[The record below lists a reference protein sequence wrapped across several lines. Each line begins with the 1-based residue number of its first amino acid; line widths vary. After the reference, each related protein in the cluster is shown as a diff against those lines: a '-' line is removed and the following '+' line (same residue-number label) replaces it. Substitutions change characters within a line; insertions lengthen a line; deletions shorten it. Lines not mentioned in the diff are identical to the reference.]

1 MNKSELLKTNI
12 YNLAKSKVWSVD
24 YAEYQAI
31 SWNEKGILTEADFN
45 ELIEKLEA
53 LRVEE
58 VEIENAV
65 QDIVD
70 NNVVEEANEEVN
82 E

>member
-1 MNKSELLKTNI
+1 MNKSKLLKTNI
-12 YNLAKSKVWSVD
+12 LNLAKSKVWSVD

-31 SWNEKGILTEADFN
+31 AWNEKGILTEEDFN
-45 ELIEKLEA
+45 ELIEQLEA
-53 LRVEE
+53 LREKK
-58 VEIENAV
+58 VEIENVV

-70 NNVVEEANEEVN
+70 NNVVEEANKEVN